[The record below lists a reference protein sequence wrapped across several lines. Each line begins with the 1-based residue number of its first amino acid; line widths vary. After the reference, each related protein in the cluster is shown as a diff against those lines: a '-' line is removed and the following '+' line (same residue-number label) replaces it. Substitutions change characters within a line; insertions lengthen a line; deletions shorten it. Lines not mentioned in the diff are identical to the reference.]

1 MLLVQ
6 LEQKQKS
13 VLEQIWCC
21 GALPRDCIRLHRCC
35 RCGLI
40 FFFLSLSLPKQILWN
55 YIGEMDLDRS
65 VWRRVNGNDDQSVR
79 EQALV
84 LFTSWSR
91 RGKADKANMWQ
102 WGGVNGFGLSCTIKR
117 HFFLKVT
124 QRFYVYV
131 FVFPFYSSLW
141 PIIHP
146 SPKSYSP

>member
-1 MLLVQ
+1 MSSFLYSLN
-6 LEQKQKS
+6 KS
-13 VLEQIWCC
+13 RKASWNRFDVAGLCHEI
-21 GALPRDCIRLHRCC
+21 ALDYT
-35 RCGLI
+35 GVAEVVW
-40 FFFLSLSLPKQILWN
+40 FFFFFSLSLPKQILWN

-91 RGKADKANMWQ
+91 RGKGDKANMWQ
-102 WGGVNGFGLSCTIKR
+102 WGGVNGFGLSCTIKT

-124 QRFYVYV
+124 YF

-146 SPKSYSP
+146 SPKSDSP